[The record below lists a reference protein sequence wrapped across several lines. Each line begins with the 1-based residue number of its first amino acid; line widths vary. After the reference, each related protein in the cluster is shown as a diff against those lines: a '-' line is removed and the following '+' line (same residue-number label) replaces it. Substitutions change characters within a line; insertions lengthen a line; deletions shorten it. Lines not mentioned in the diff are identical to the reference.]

1 MILEN
6 NDEDYLRFRED
17 QKKIQIYNPNKKF
30 KNKIFYF
37 SFRNDISVKN
47 YTSLLKFHNKL
58 ELILKDSNHVNIKE
72 ELEFLY
78 QSIEFD
84 PILYKKPKNYILFN
98 ERKREICMKL
108 CQICDDLNIEG
119 KASLDRI
126 TKNYNL
132 INHNEPLKKSTVFK
146 YLRTSKYSFKKCSIR
161 NPILCS
167 DDYYLRKLYVIDVL
181 MSKINDDYIVI
192 SIDETPLN
200 TIEHSDYYWSSNNCR
215 QLFKKRRKKTGFN
228 MIMAVEIDKI
238 SNYRIEKGSNNSE
251 IFWTF
256 VNETLKILELKPG
269 YRDKMKS
276 GKILLFLDNAS
287 IHYGVK
293 IRDKI
298 LKFDI
303 EILYNVPYES
313 NFNPIERV
321 FRSIKTT
328 IRSDKFSD
336 LDEVKSSYFSA
347 IRLLSEFDIL
357 RAWKSSVKDMF
368 KSLKISSLN

>member
-1 MILEN
+1 MILDN
-6 NDEDYLRFRED
+6 NDEDDLRINED

-30 KNKIFYF
+30 KNKNFYA
-37 SFRNDISVKN
+37 SFRNDISIKN

-58 ELILKDSNHVNIKE
+58 QLILNDSNDINIKE
-72 ELEFLY
+72 ELDFLY

-84 PILYKKPKNYILFN
+84 PLLYKKPKNIILFN
-98 ERKREICMKL
+98 ERKREACKKL
-108 CQICDDLNIEG
+108 IQICDDLNIDG

-132 INHNEPLKKSTVFK
+132 NNPNEALKKSTVFK

-181 MSKINDDYIVI
+181 MSKLNDDYLVI

-228 MIMAVEIDKI
+228 MIMAVETDRI
-238 SNYRIEKGSNNSE
+238 SNYSIDKGSNNSE

-256 VNETLKILELKPG
+256 VNETLKTIELDPEK
-269 YRDKMKS
+269 KEKIKS
-276 GKILLFLDNAS
+276 GKVLLFLDNAS

-293 IRDKI
+293 VRERIIKYN
-298 LKFDI
+298 I

-321 FRSIKTT
+321 FRSIKS
-328 IRSDKFSD
+328 RVRRDKFGE
-336 LDEVKSSYFSA
+336 LEEVKDSYFSA
-347 IRLLSEFDIL
+347 IREQSFFDIL
-357 RAWKSSVKDMF
+357 GAWKSSVKDMF
-368 KSLKISSLN
+368 KSLKISSFN